1 MLKTKTSSN
10 SAIQKGLILFAGD
23 PRGDYIAVELVD
35 GRLYFIHNFGR
46 RERRT
51 QFSQR
56 IVADG
61 QAHEVEMRFYGSHVD
76 LRVDDVRERLD
87 LTSGERLPASLGT
100 MYVAGFP
107 NYQQLPWMVWSR
119 ESYLGCLTDLRVRVC
134 LPVCLFFCVSVC
146 IFVWLCLSVSVFV
159 SVSVCLSV
167 SLSLIL
173 SLSVSVFVSVSVC
186 LSVCLSPSLSLTH
199 THTCTHA
206 CTHTFTPFGVVS
218 MRKLEQNV
226 FNYTLHK

>member
-1 MLKTKTSSN
+1 MLKTKISSN

-134 LPVCLFFCVSVC
+134 L
-146 IFVWLCLSVSVFV
+146 FV
-159 SVSVCLSV
+159 
-167 SLSLIL
+167 
-173 SLSVSVFVSVSVC
+173 
-186 LSVCLSPSLSLTH
+186 
-199 THTCTHA
+199 
-206 CTHTFTPFGVVS
+206 
-218 MRKLEQNV
+218 
-226 FNYTLHK
+226 

>member
-1 MLKTKTSSN
+1 MLTLKTKISSN

-134 LPVCLFFCVSVC
+134 LPVCLFFSVSVWV
-146 IFVWLCLSVSVFV
+146 FVWLCLSVCACLCLHLSVCLCLPPPLYM
-159 SVSVCLSV
+159 SLSPSICLSV
-167 SLSLIL
+167 S
-173 SLSVSVFVSVSVC
+173 
-186 LSVCLSPSLSLTH
+186 H
-199 THTCTHA
+199 THS
-206 CTHTFTPFGVVS
+206 HTYIYSFWCS
-218 MRKLEQNV
+218 
-226 FNYTLHK
+226 

>member
-134 LPVCLFFCVSVC
+134 LPVCLFVFLCFCVYLCLALSVC
-146 IFVWLCLSVSVFV
+146 LCVCLRLCLSVCLSL
-159 SVSVCLSV
+159 SPSLSPPPSLCMSLSLSLSLSLSVCLSV
-167 SLSLIL
+167 SLSL
-173 SLSVSVFVSVSVC
+173 
-186 LSVCLSPSLSLTH
+186 PHTH
-199 THTCTHA
+199 THMHA
-206 CTHTFTPFGVVS
+206 CMHTHIYSFWCS
-218 MRKLEQNV
+218 
-226 FNYTLHK
+226 